1 MQTLGV
7 QVPLLAPRIS
17 YFSLARDSVILL
29 TLTYKRMKGIKVFFA
44 TCLMLVSFLPSWATD
59 GDDVAR
65 AGTRRTPGA
74 VASNNRGNATGTAP
88 TTSVATSRIATGLG
102 AANAPTVRNRNT
114 TGANIT
120 TRGAGKT
127 NITSRTAVSQRSATS
142 ATAPRTTT
150 AHTATVP
157 RATIT
162 PARAPISR
170 SATNRATTRTTS
182 VSRAA
187 ISRAATT
194 DTQKKLT
201 ANDVISRDYKKCR
214 EVYYNCMDEF
224 CANKDSQLKRCACSS
239 RMNEFDSVKKSLNT
253 VEDKMLDF
261 NQRLLTVNM
270 DKEDAAALNQA
281 TAGEL
286 AFQQKDTSKSK
297 KMLDEIAKKLNT
309 SFSDS
314 NFNNSLTAIS
324 LSLDTDAAFD
334 SVDSLSGTYNTAKSG
349 TALYS
354 AALPVCR
361 EMAAEVCTDDE
372 LAIAESGYQV
382 TIEQDCNTVAKT
394 YQTQTDQA
402 REKLREGS
410 ALLDMSRL
418 DIYQKR
424 NSDDILTCKS
434 KMLAMLTDSTV
445 CGENLGKCLD
455 TTGRYI
461 DPTTGEAF
469 LTVDLANLN
478 NLIKRPDTNQTW
490 TSVPGNQ
497 VFVTYLNS
505 KKKFL
510 EPAMEKCQDISD
522 TVWDEFI
529 EDALAQIKLA
539 QESKLEDMRQACTT
553 LTTQCLTDTAKSLQD
568 FDARALSTFGVAADK
583 TVNAMCTD
591 VRTACTA
598 LLKTTGGDADWV
610 GGMTEIATDKT
621 FNTIMQTCREVGRAC
636 IIQACKSISGNFG
649 LCENIQTSVNRHA
662 IIDRTSCW
670 GDVKA
675 CVASAGDDAIKQ
687 IWGRQVT
694 DNQINT
700 DGNFYTLLYSGVHCI
715 DNPINNNDP
724 RWCDTPNTA
733 GDATTNTDTQNRV
746 HDICTTECA
755 DASSVDCYT
764 CRLAERLWGNCEK
777 DPKTSLSKDNDH
789 NKIKIP
795 VTTDTDTLMSWF
807 AKNTGTANVPNS
819 CSNTQCGVGEIM
831 SANQGCVPTNAMD
844 DSNWA
849 CETSNRIKI
858 FDNWSNCCGKLDMSD
873 GQERLIGGKLD
884 MFGNCCSAPDDLVQ
898 ISTNNTTD
906 YVGNTVPTFG
916 INNNKLCLGNNAAFR
931 IVTQFTMPN
940 NNPYGNDTANA
951 QAMLIC
957 VGANDITHPT
967 LGNNDS
973 LPEGF
978 PNGNELDCNG
988 GHYVIV
994 LYRSDGTSTSYGAY
1008 FNPLYG
1014 NTTYG
1019 TKYESS
1025 YRIDETTKRTR
1036 QYDGGVWKWLAG
1048 NSTDNATIPAPTT
1061 TEPKHSIITIE

>member
-114 TGANIT
+114 TGANT
-120 TRGAGKT
+120 TMRGAGTT
-127 NITSRTAVSQRSATS
+127 NITSRTAVSQRGATS
-142 ATAPRTTT
+142 ATAPRATT
-150 AHTATVP
+150 ARMATVS
-157 RATIT
+157 RATTT

-201 ANDVISRDYKKCR
+201 ADDVISRDYKKCR

-239 RMNEFDSVKKSLNT
+239 RMNEFDSVKKNLENI
-253 VEDKMLDF
+253 EDKMLDF

-281 TAGEL
+281 TEGEL

-309 SFSDS
+309 NFSDS

-334 SVDSLSGTYNTAKSG
+334 SVDSLSGTSNTAKSG

-469 LTVDLANLN
+469 LTVDLANLG
-478 NLIKRPDTNQTW
+478 NLITRPDTNQTW

-497 VFVTYLNS
+497 VFITYLNS

-510 EPAMEKCQDISD
+510 EPAMEKCQDIAD
-522 TVWDEFI
+522 NVWDAFI

-539 QESKLEDMRQACTT
+539 QDSKLEEMRQSCTT

-583 TVNAMCTD
+583 TVNAMCAD

-598 LLKTTGGDADWV
+598 LLKTTGGDTDWI

-621 FNTIMQTCREVGRAC
+621 FETVMQTCREVGRAC

-670 GDVKA
+670 DEVKA

-694 DNQINT
+694 EGHIN
-700 DGNFYTLLYSGVHCI
+700 DSGNFYTQLYNC
-715 DNPINNNDP
+715 DPYANPKD
-724 RWCDTPNTA
+724 
-733 GDATTNTDTQNRV
+733 QNCKDDEPIY
-746 HDICTTECA
+746 DICTTECNA
-755 DASSVDCYT
+755 PKSITCYV
-764 CRLAERLWGNCEK
+764 CRLAERLWGNCEMASTT
-777 DPKTSLSKDNDH
+777 PLASNDSH
-789 NKIKIP
+789 NKIKTP

-807 AKNTGTANVPNS
+807 AKNTGTTTATNS
-819 CSNTQCGVGEIM
+819 CSNTQCGIGEKM
-831 SANQGCVPTNAMD
+831 SPNNGCVPSSSLDSSDWVCNPGDRIDIFDGWNNCCGINSNTGFVAGTRDKFGNCCASNGDATEINLMWNEFDKEYNNSVVPTNAE
-844 DSNWA
+844 SG
-849 CETSNRIKI
+849 T
-858 FDNWSNCCGKLDMSD
+858 
-873 GQERLIGGKLD
+873 
-884 MFGNCCSAPDDLVQ
+884 
-898 ISTNNTTD
+898 
-906 YVGNTVPTFG
+906 
-916 INNNKLCLGNNAAFR
+916 LCLGGGA
-931 IVTQFTMPN
+931 QFIAQFKVPTGDQYYTGP
-940 NNPYGNDTANA
+940 GTTAI
-951 QAMLIC
+951 LVC
-957 VGANDITHPT
+957 VGGLSGDENTMRC
-967 LGNNDS
+967 
-973 LPEGF
+973 
-978 PNGNELDCNG
+978 NGN
-988 GHYVIV
+988 YVI
-994 LYRSDGTSTSYGAY
+994 LMRDQESGTYYNPNYTSYENGQPQNEK
-1008 FNPLYG
+1008 F
-1014 NTTYG
+1014 
-1019 TKYESS
+1019 ESS
-1025 YRIDETTKRTR
+1025 YRISGGKLRTR
-1036 QYDGGVWKWLAG
+1036 QYQDNKWQWLPEHG
-1048 NSTDNATIPAPTT
+1048 TNSPATDQTPAHCTITV
-1061 TEPKHSIITIE
+1061 K

>member
-114 TGANIT
+114 TGANT
-120 TRGAGKT
+120 TMRGAGTT
-127 NITSRTAVSQRSATS
+127 NITRTAVSQRSATS
-142 ATAPRTTT
+142 TTT
-150 AHTATVP
+150 PRATTARTATVS
-157 RATIT
+157 RATTT

-201 ANDVISRDYKKCR
+201 ADDVISRDYKKCR

-239 RMNEFDSVKKSLNT
+239 RMNEFDSVKKNLENI
-253 VEDKMLDF
+253 EDKMLDF

-281 TAGEL
+281 TDGEL

-309 SFSDS
+309 NFSDS

-334 SVDSLSGTYNTAKSG
+334 SVDSLSGTSNTAKSG

-469 LTVDLANLN
+469 LTVDLANLG
-478 NLIKRPDTNQTW
+478 NLITRPDTNQTW

-497 VFVTYLNS
+497 VFITYLNS

-510 EPAMEKCQDISD
+510 EPAMEKCQDIAD
-522 TVWDEFI
+522 NVWDAFI

-539 QESKLEDMRQACTT
+539 QDSKLEEMRQSCTT

-583 TVNAMCTD
+583 TVNAMCAD

-598 LLKTTGGDADWV
+598 LLETTGGDTDWI

-621 FNTIMQTCREVGRAC
+621 FETVMQTCREVGRAC

-662 IIDRTSCW
+662 IVDRTSCW
-670 GDVKA
+670 DEVKA

-687 IWGRQVT
+687 IWDRQ
-694 DNQINT
+694 DNQIKT

-715 DNPINNNDP
+715 DNPINNTDPNP

-755 DASSVDCYT
+755 NASSVECYV

-777 DPKTSLSKDNDH
+777 DPKTPLSKDNDH

-807 AKNTGTANVPNS
+807 AKNTGTTTATNS
-819 CSNTQCGVGEIM
+819 CSNTQCGIGEKM
-831 SANQGCVPTNAMD
+831 TPNNGCVPSSNL
-844 DSNWA
+844 DSSDWV
-849 CETSNRIKI
+849 CTPENRIEI
-858 FDNWSNCCGKLDMSD
+858 FNGWNNCCGTTSSAGFAAGSRDRFD
-873 GQERLIGGKLD
+873 
-884 MFGNCCSAPDDLVQ
+884 NCCASKGDATKLNLMWNEFNKEY
-898 ISTNNTTD
+898 NNSVAITTD
-906 YVGNTVPTFG
+906 VSSDP
-916 INNNKLCLGNNAAFR
+916 LCLGGRAQFIAQFK
-931 IVTQFTMPN
+931 VTGD
-940 NNPYGNDTANA
+940 PYYTGPGYTAI
-951 QAMLIC
+951 LIC
-957 VGANDITHPT
+957 VGDDDVTGDENTM
-967 LGNNDS
+967 NC
-973 LPEGF
+973 
-978 PNGNELDCNG
+978 NGN
-988 GHYVIV
+988 YVI
-994 LYRSDGTSTSYGAY
+994 LMRDQTSGTYYNPNYTSYKNGQPE
-1008 FNPLYG
+1008 NP
-1014 NTTYG
+1014 
-1019 TKYESS
+1019 KFESS
-1025 YRIDETTKRTR
+1025 YRISGGNLRTR
-1036 QYDGGVWKWLAG
+1036 KYQDNKWQWLPDHDTNNPA
-1048 NSTDNATIPAPTT
+1048 TDQP
-1061 TEPKHSIITIE
+1061 PKHCTITVNK